1 MEGHQPPYLAL
12 GDHTVLDTGMCFSV
26 EPGLFDAE
34 NGVGSNFSDL
44 FAVEP
49 SGPSLGMSRVPY
61 SEEWMWISL

>member
-26 EPGLFDAE
+26 EPGLFDPE
-34 NGVGSNFSDL
+34 NGVGSNFSDV

-49 SGPSLGMSRVPY
+49 TGPSLGMSRVPY